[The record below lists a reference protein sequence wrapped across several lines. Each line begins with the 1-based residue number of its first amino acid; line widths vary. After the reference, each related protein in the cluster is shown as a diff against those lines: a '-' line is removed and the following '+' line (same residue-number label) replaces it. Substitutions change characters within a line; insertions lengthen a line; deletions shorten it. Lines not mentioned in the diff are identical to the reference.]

1 MYIVVWPFLATPP
14 TMPQAPRSVVTDLT
28 LAERAAGHKVFGVNL
43 LRKWDT
49 LLLAATPL
57 ALAQVRALVVLLQ
70 MLKRAEQLRLLTWP
84 NPICVML
91 KLRDMLLA
99 DPWIVVHRARH
110 QDRAAARGA
119 VRQLLMIDRI
129 VARRHRHGV

>member
-1 MYIVVWPFLATPP
+1 
-14 TMPQAPRSVVTDLT
+14 MPQAPRAVASDLT
-28 LAERAAGHKVFGVNL
+28 LTELAAGTKVFRVNL

-57 ALAQVRALVVLLQ
+57 ALAQVRELVILLQ

-84 NPICVML
+84 NPIRVML

-99 DPWIVVHRARH
+99 DPWIVVHRARR

-119 VRQLLMIDRI
+119 VRRLLMIDRF
-129 VARRHRHGV
+129 VTGRHRHGL